1 MKFFKKSYIGV
12 IFCLLATVDANIIV
26 KLSSSSTIGSFFHR
40 YPQIM
45 RHVGQVYSFGDFIG
59 FSGNFNLNVIRALQ
73 HNPFVKSIVPDTQV
87 MTTEEMELR
96 DKFTYEYFGIPKE
109 LVDVY
114 VVDTGVRKDHPQL
127 EGRVTFQKDFTGEGI
142 GDTNGHGT
150 HVAGLVGS
158 HRYGVF
164 KQARF
169 IDLKVLQGT
178 GVGNLSTVIAGIDY
192 AVNHRMGTR
201 HKAVANLSVG
211 ATYNVVLND
220 AVNAAVESGLLV
232 VVAAGNANS
241 AACNYSPASASR
253 VVTVGA
259 VDDRYDA
266 VASFSNWGRCV
277 DIFASGVYVVSLS
290 PHQES
295 PTMAL
300 SGTSMSA
307 PIVAGIMA
315 QFMAQG
321 DGPEEAI
328 ERLLSRGT
336 HGAIPRSSLFLRPRT
351 INLLAYNREPDEEVG
366 GGAGEDEEGED
377 DGDDEDYE

>member
-1 MKFFKKSYIGV
+1 MNDLLTYFF
-12 IFCLLATVDANIIV
+12 
-26 KLSSSSTIGSFFHR
+26 FF
-40 YPQIM
+40 
-45 RHVGQVYSFGDFIG
+45 
-59 FSGNFNLNVIRALQ
+59 FNEFFL
-73 HNPFVKSIVPDTQV
+73 
-87 MTTEEMELR
+87 

-142 GDTNGHGT
+142 GDTNGHGRFLKKNENEKKERILGTSLTINFFFLGT